1 VRDAYLQWGSFILD
15 SQLLPNQT
23 ASLRPAALFGGNGPV
38 EEIKKPVLKGS
49 WQLESDL
56 WTLKDLRLPAYV
68 VAESLAVSRGGSA
81 ARGAGGSSA
90 GSPSS
95 LVSNN
100 LGYRYKI
107 EGSFYASAR

>member
-1 VRDAYLQWGSFILD
+1 
-15 SQLLPNQT
+15 
-23 ASLRPAALFGGNGPV
+23 LFGGTGPL

-56 WTLKDLRLPAYV
+56 WTLKDLRLPPYV
-68 VAESLAVSRGGSA
+68 VAESLAVSRAGGGAS
-81 ARGAGGSSA
+81 RGATGGSSA
-90 GSPSS
+90 ASLGS

-107 EGSFYASAR
+107 EGSFYAKAR